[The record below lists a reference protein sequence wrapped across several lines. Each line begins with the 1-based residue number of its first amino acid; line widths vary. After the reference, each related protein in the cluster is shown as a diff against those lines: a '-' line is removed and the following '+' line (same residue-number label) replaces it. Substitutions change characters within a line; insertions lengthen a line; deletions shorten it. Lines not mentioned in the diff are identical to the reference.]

1 MTQKNVYDNL
11 LVVLIA
17 SLVSGY
23 VGGMLYSLVHIVE
36 IVFLPYLFSCK
47 FLFRKKFFAQLF
59 LFAFVWLSFSAVS
72 LLWASEAH
80 RGVVTVI
87 MFFFRFLMCFEILA
101 FSLRARWPLES
112 ISKGW
117 LVAVIMTLFVGLWEI
132 MTDHHLAI
140 AREVEYSALGEI
152 IQRAQASVLFYNPNT
167 YSLFLVMAFPFLIY
181 RLIIG
186 DKKWLTLTAL
196 LLSSFIVI
204 KNASRGAIIC
214 VGIMVVMAL
223 AFFLM
228 RKKYRWHAIFSAL
241 VLAGLM
247 FFFGHDLFSVFLF
260 RMETHGMQDGARFE
274 IWAGAWDVFLK
285 SRGLGVGA
293 GSMTAVLGALNSY
306 GIGYAHCFLLE
317 ALVEGGVVL
326 AALTFGFIYG
336 LFKAALSKPE
346 KNVRLVVYM
355 ALITFPIYSI
365 INSEYLRPAFI
376 WCFFMCV
383 FMFSRYRKLDVSQR

>member
-101 FSLRARWPLES
+101 FSLRARRPLES

-186 DKKWLTLTAL
+186 DKKWLTLIAL

-204 KNASRGAIIC
+204 KNASRGAMIC

-223 AFFLM
+223 AFFLK

-241 VLAGLM
+241 VLAGLI

-274 IWAGAWDVFLK
+274 IWAGAWNVFLK

-326 AALTFGFIYG
+326 AALIFGYIYG